1 MFMKKYFRYALM
13 AVLTVGLSLA
23 ATSCKDDDNDNG
35 SGNGEPTAEEL
46 AVEHAETFWGVAANL
61 VSPFDVTT
69 EYENKTFEPTIGSPL
84 DGNSTIRVVS
94 TGDMSAAAKRFADLT
109 GAPVDENTT
118 TYTYEDD
125 AVGTLV
131 YTKTN
136 DATSLAKVD
145 VSIKQIPHLQQIVY
159 MTPEQMGT
167 NGTFRG
173 NSYYSFGDVILRYNK
188 DDQPEYWVC
197 VRPALGPAGKEDT
210 HWMTVSKLPQ
220 DNLKLLE
227 EDLSIVAQVP
237 TQLGKS
243 EEHMQN
249 LAEMLY
255 AMFNPEQW
263 QSNIEEYSDYGILG
277 AKGLPIFHDMKP
289 ERVQY
294 FNKYFWT
301 LLEKDWEKNELFQMI
316 FGYSA
321 EQMKGYVNSADGLF
335 LLGKGYTGKVGL
347 YQWNFKNGDGSKSNL
362 HDMKYSVVKK
372 TGTLLNTAKLYY
384 GEQYNDN
391 HWVNE
396 AFFGDPNPRF
406 VFRTATGKQ
415 LAGQDPGP
423 RFSLATSTNKIAD
436 TFVFNKVH
444 NVTISPNIDPKV
456 YTEQDVNGG
465 DEGYEHGLYQ
475 PGDVL
480 QDEMGDKWMCIFG
493 AACDN
498 VFGFRDRTAWFVSFD
513 RIQHDNIVKEKDL
526 MEMAHRFTFGVY
538 HSMTDRED
546 SYGFKGADRRGQW
559 QTAYDYAGIDMSKLW
574 VHRDTTWT
582 FTADGR
588 TYNSK
593 ADKNLMTNI
602 VYVGD
607 DGKLKLLRCIA
618 DNSQGGSERT
628 AAKGPSGKA
637 YDTPKMRFYKHYET
651 FDPSQMEPL
660 NEDEKALSMTMW
672 LKPWVITND
681 EMHFEDLSNQAKVD
695 KYAANDKWVTL
706 PLHGTTERQKPKT
719 NANNS
724 VYGRGQYEYDTKT
737 KDFYTPGLTGIFKE
751 PVLIMRLM
759 KVTDN
764 GGTTPNLTAQDGTK
778 LTVVKLVENRYLYD
792 NNLVPMINYM
802 LRNNYQ
808 QSLIFLDNQPYQSDY
823 KF

>member
-1 MFMKKYFRYALM
+1 MKKTFRFALT
-13 AVLTVGLSLA
+13 ALLVGGLSFA
-23 ATSCKDDDNDNG
+23 VTSCKDDDKDNDNG

-46 AVEHAETFWGVAANL
+46 AVEHAETFWAVAANL

-173 NSYYSFGDVILRYNK
+173 NSYYSFGDIILRYNQ
-188 DDQPEYWVC
+188 DESPEYWVC

-210 HWMTVSKLPQ
+210 HWMTVSKLPD
-220 DNLKLLE
+220 DNIRLLE
-227 EDLSIVAQVP
+227 ENRKVVAAVP
-237 TQLGKS
+237 TQLGKC

-263 QSNIEEYSDYGILG
+263 QENIEQNSSYGILG

-335 LLGKGYTGKVGL
+335 LLGKGYTGTAGL
-347 YQWNFKNGDGSKSNL
+347 YQWQFKNGDGSKSNL

-372 TGTLLNTAKLYY
+372 TGIALENAKLYY
-384 GEQYNDN
+384 GEQYKNN

-406 VFRTATGKQ
+406 VIRIATGKQ

-423 RFSLATSTNKIAD
+423 RFSLATNTNKIKD

-456 YTEQDVNGG
+456 YTEADVDGYNVDAANMKVGSFIGKDGKFYDTKADADQNGNG
-465 DEGYEHGLYQ
+465 AVAMVVYYNARKKVDAHHDYHGLAIALTDLKEPQ
-475 PGDVL
+475 
-480 QDEMGDKWMCIFG
+480 KWIGESHDLFKSCLHEADITSDYSKLTGMMNGIDLVDSLSIRKAPCGSNDHPVIEALKRLEPTPNG
-493 AACDN
+493 MS
-498 VFGFRDRTAWFVSFD
+498 AWFVPTTGQLILAMEGMGLQLKVSSGSAQFEGADGKKTSTVLANWLKDGDCAPFD
-513 RIQHDNIVKEKDL
+513 
-526 MEMAHRFTFGVY
+526 
-538 HSMTDRED
+538 ED
-546 SYGFKGADRRGQW
+546 SEYWTCTG
-559 QTAYDYAGIDMSKLW
+559 YASNGMALFWYMDN
-574 VHRDTTWT
+574 D
-582 FTADGR
+582 F
-588 TYNSK
+588 
-593 ADKNLMTNI
+593 
-602 VYVGD
+602 
-607 DGKLKLLRCIA
+607 KLKVK
-618 DNSQGGSERT
+618 T
-628 AAKGPSGKA
+628 AGEAS
-637 YDTPKMRFYKHYET
+637 
-651 FDPSQMEPL
+651 
-660 NEDEKALSMTMW
+660 
-672 LKPWVITND
+672 
-681 EMHFEDLSNQAKVD
+681 
-695 KYAANDKWVTL
+695 
-706 PLHGTTERQKPKT
+706 
-719 NANNS
+719 S
-724 VYGRGQYEYDTKT
+724 VR
-737 KDFYTPGLTGIFKE
+737 P
-751 PVLIMRLM
+751 
-759 KVTDN
+759 
-764 GGTTPNLTAQDGTK
+764 
-778 LTVVKLVENRYLYD
+778 
-792 NNLVPMINYM
+792 
-802 LRNNYQ
+802 
-808 QSLIFLDNQPYQSDY
+808 FLA
-823 KF
+823 F

>member
-1 MFMKKYFRYALM
+1 MKKAFRYVLM
-13 AVLTVGLSLA
+13 AVLTVGLSLSV
-23 ATSCKDDDNDNG
+23 TSCKDDDKNDGGG
-35 SGNGEPTAEEL
+35 SSQTAEEQ
-46 AVEHAETFWGVAANL
+46 AAENAETFWAVAANL
-61 VSPFDVTT
+61 VSPFDVTS

-84 DGNSTIRVVS
+84 NGNSTIRVVS
-94 TGDMSAAAKRFADLT
+94 TGDMSAASKRFADLT

-136 DATSLAKVD
+136 DGTSLAKVD

-167 NGTFRG
+167 NGTFKG
-173 NSYYSFGDVILRYNK
+173 NSYYSFGDVILRNNQ

-227 EDLSIVAQVP
+227 ENRKVVAAVP

-423 RFSLATSTNKIAD
+423 RFSLATNTNNITD

-513 RIQHDNIVKEKDL
+513 RIQQWNIVKEKDL

-538 HSMTDRED
+538 QSMTDTND

-582 FTADGR
+582 FTANGR
-588 TYNSK
+588 TYNSV

-672 LKPWVITND
+672 LKPWAITND
-681 EMHFEDLSNQAKVD
+681 EMHFEDLSNQDKVV

-778 LTVVKLVENRYLYD
+778 LTVVKLVENPYLYN

-808 QSLIFLDNQPYQSDY
+808 QSLIFLDNKPYQSDY
-823 KF
+823 QF

>member
-1 MFMKKYFRYALM
+1 MY
-13 AVLTVGLSLA
+13 
-23 ATSCKDDDNDNG
+23 
-35 SGNGEPTAEEL
+35 
-46 AVEHAETFWGVAANL
+46 
-61 VSPFDVTT
+61 
-69 EYENKTFEPTIGSPL
+69 
-84 DGNSTIRVVS
+84 
-94 TGDMSAAAKRFADLT
+94 
-109 GAPVDENTT
+109 
-118 TYTYEDD
+118 
-125 AVGTLV
+125 
-131 YTKTN
+131 
-136 DATSLAKVD
+136 
-145 VSIKQIPHLQQIVY
+145 
-159 MTPEQMGT
+159 
-167 NGTFRG
+167 
-173 NSYYSFGDVILRYNK
+173 
-188 DDQPEYWVC
+188 
-197 VRPALGPAGKEDT
+197 
-210 HWMTVSKLPQ
+210 
-220 DNLKLLE
+220 
-227 EDLSIVAQVP
+227 
-237 TQLGKS
+237 
-243 EEHMQN
+243 
-249 LAEMLY
+249 
-255 AMFNPEQW
+255 QW
-263 QSNIEEYSDYGILG
+263 Q
-277 AKGLPIFHDMKP
+277 
-289 ERVQY
+289 
-294 FNKYFWT
+294 
-301 LLEKDWEKNELFQMI
+301 
-316 FGYSA
+316 
-321 EQMKGYVNSADGLF
+321 
-335 LLGKGYTGKVGL
+335 
-347 YQWNFKNGDGSKSNL
+347 FKNGDGSKSNL

-372 TGTLLNTAKLYY
+372 TGNALEEARLNYDN
-384 GEQYNDN
+384 QYNDN

-396 AFFGDPNPRF
+396 AFFGDLNPRF
-406 VFRTATGKQ
+406 VIRIATGKE

-423 RFSLATSTNKIAD
+423 RFSLATNTNNITD

-456 YTEQDVNGG
+456 FTEADLNNNG

-480 QDEMGDKWMCIFG
+480 EDTMGDKWMCIFG

-498 VFGFRDRTAWFVSFD
+498 VHGFTDRTAWFVSFD
-513 RIQHDNIVKEKDL
+513 RIQRGNIVKEEDL

-546 SYGFKGADRRGQW
+546 SYGFKGAGQLGQW
-559 QTAYDYAGIDMSKLW
+559 QTAYDYAGIDMSKMW

-582 FTADGR
+582 FTADGK

-660 NEDEKALSMTMW
+660 NDDENALNMTMW
-672 LKPWVITND
+672 LKPWAITDD
-681 EMHFEDLSNQAKVD
+681 EMRFEDLSNQAKVD
-695 KYAANDKWVTL
+695 QYAANDKWVTL

-719 NANNS
+719 SANNS
-724 VYGRGQYEYDTKT
+724 VYGRAQYEYDTKT

-778 LTVVKLVENRYLYD
+778 LTVVKLVENPYLYN
-792 NNLVPMINYM
+792 NNLVPMINWM

-808 QSLIFLDNQPYQSDY
+808 QSLIFLDNKPYQSDY

>member
-1 MFMKKYFRYALM
+1 M
-13 AVLTVGLSLA
+13 
-23 ATSCKDDDNDNG
+23 
-35 SGNGEPTAEEL
+35 
-46 AVEHAETFWGVAANL
+46 
-61 VSPFDVTT
+61 
-69 EYENKTFEPTIGSPL
+69 
-84 DGNSTIRVVS
+84 
-94 TGDMSAAAKRFADLT
+94 
-109 GAPVDENTT
+109 
-118 TYTYEDD
+118 
-125 AVGTLV
+125 GTLV

-220 DNLKLLE
+220 DNIKLLE

-423 RFSLATSTNKIAD
+423 RFSLATNTNNIAD

>member
-1 MFMKKYFRYALM
+1 
-13 AVLTVGLSLA
+13 
-23 ATSCKDDDNDNG
+23 
-35 SGNGEPTAEEL
+35 
-46 AVEHAETFWGVAANL
+46 
-61 VSPFDVTT
+61 
-69 EYENKTFEPTIGSPL
+69 
-84 DGNSTIRVVS
+84 
-94 TGDMSAAAKRFADLT
+94 
-109 GAPVDENTT
+109 
-118 TYTYEDD
+118 
-125 AVGTLV
+125 
-131 YTKTN
+131 
-136 DATSLAKVD
+136 
-145 VSIKQIPHLQQIVY
+145 
-159 MTPEQMGT
+159 
-167 NGTFRG
+167 
-173 NSYYSFGDVILRYNK
+173 
-188 DDQPEYWVC
+188 
-197 VRPALGPAGKEDT
+197 
-210 HWMTVSKLPQ
+210 
-220 DNLKLLE
+220 
-227 EDLSIVAQVP
+227 
-237 TQLGKS
+237 
-243 EEHMQN
+243 
-249 LAEMLY
+249 
-255 AMFNPEQW
+255 
-263 QSNIEEYSDYGILG
+263 
-277 AKGLPIFHDMKP
+277 
-289 ERVQY
+289 
-294 FNKYFWT
+294 
-301 LLEKDWEKNELFQMI
+301 MI

-372 TGTLLNTAKLYY
+372 TGNALENAKLYY
-384 GEQYNDN
+384 DNQYKNN

-406 VFRTATGKQ
+406 VIRIATGKQ

-423 RFSLATSTNKIAD
+423 RFSLATNTNNIAD

-538 HSMTDRED
+538 HSMTDTND

-588 TYNSK
+588 TYNSV

-724 VYGRGQYEYDTKT
+724 AYGRGQYEYDTKT

>member
-1 MFMKKYFRYALM
+1 MKKYFRYALM
-13 AVLTVGLSLA
+13 AVLTVGLSLSV
-23 ATSCKDDDNDNG
+23 TSCKDDDKNDGGG
-35 SGNGEPTAEEL
+35 SSQTAEEQ
-46 AVEHAETFWGVAANL
+46 AAENAETFWAVAANL

-84 DGNSTIRVVS
+84 NGNSTIRVVS

-136 DATSLAKVD
+136 DASSLAKVD

-173 NSYYSFGDVILRYNK
+173 NTYYSFGDVILRYNK
-188 DDQPEYWVC
+188 DNQPEYWVC

-227 EDLSIVAQVP
+227 EDRSIVAAVP

-301 LLEKDWEKNELFQMI
+301 LLEMDWEKNELFQMI

-372 TGTLLNTAKLYY
+372 TGTLLNSAKLYY
-384 GEQYNDN
+384 DNQYKNN

-406 VFRTATGKQ
+406 VIRIATGKQ

-423 RFSLATSTNKIAD
+423 RFSLATNTNNITD
-436 TFVFNKVH
+436 TFVFNNEH

-513 RIQHDNIVKEKDL
+513 RIQQGNIVKEKDL

-546 SYGFKGADRRGQW
+546 SYGFRGAGQLGQW
-559 QTAYDYAGIDMSKLW
+559 QTAYDYAGIDMSKMW

-582 FTADGR
+582 FTADGK
-588 TYNSK
+588 TYNSI

-602 VYVGD
+602 LYVGD
-607 DGKLKLLRCIA
+607 DGNLKLLRCIA

-651 FDPSQMEPL
+651 FDTSQMEPL
-660 NEDEKALSMTMW
+660 NDDEKALSMTMW
-672 LKPWVITND
+672 MKPWAITNK
-681 EMHFEDLSNQAKVD
+681 EMHFSDLSSQNIVD

-719 NANNS
+719 SANNS
-724 VYGRGQYEYDTKT
+724 AYGRGQYEYNTKT

-778 LTVVKLVENRYLYD
+778 LTVVKLVENPYLYD

-808 QSLIFLDNQPYQSDY
+808 QSLIFLDNKPYESDY

>member
-1 MFMKKYFRYALM
+1 MLI
-13 AVLTVGLSLA
+13 AVLTVGLSLSV
-23 ATSCKDDDNDNG
+23 TSCKDDDKNDGGG
-35 SGNGEPTAEEL
+35 SSQTAEEQ
-46 AVEHAETFWGVAANL
+46 AAEHAETFWAVAANL

-84 DGNSTIRVVS
+84 NGNSTIRVVS
-94 TGDMSAAAKRFADLT
+94 TGDMSAASKRFADLT

-136 DATSLAKVD
+136 DGTSLAKVD

-167 NGTFRG
+167 NGTFKG

-227 EDLSIVAQVP
+227 ENRSIVAVVP

-249 LAEMLY
+249 LAEMLF

-263 QSNIEEYSDYGILG
+263 QENIEQNSSYGLLG

-335 LLGKGYTGKVGL
+335 LLGKGYTGTAGL
-347 YQWNFKNGDGSKSNL
+347 YQWQFKNGDGSKSNL

-372 TGTLLNTAKLYY
+372 TGIALENAKLYY
-384 GEQYNDN
+384 DNQYKNN

-396 AFFGDPNPRF
+396 AFFGDNNPRF
-406 VFRTATGKQ
+406 VIRIATGKQ

-423 RFSLATSTNKIAD
+423 RFSLATSSNKIAD

-465 DEGYEHGLYQ
+465 GEGYEHGLYQ

-480 QDEMGDKWMCIFG
+480 EDEMGDKWMCIFG

-513 RIQHDNIVKEKDL
+513 RIQQWNIVKEEDL

-538 HSMTDRED
+538 QSMSDTND

-582 FTADGR
+582 FTANGI
-588 TYNSK
+588 TYNSV

-637 YDTPKMRFYKHYET
+637 YDTWKMRFYKHYET

-681 EMHFEDLSNQAKVD
+681 EMHFEDLSNQSKVD

-778 LTVVKLVENRYLYD
+778 LKVVKLVENPYLYN

>member
-1 MFMKKYFRYALM
+1 MLM
-13 AVLTVGLSLA
+13 AVLTVGLSLSV
-23 ATSCKDDDNDNG
+23 TSCKDDDKNDGGG
-35 SGNGEPTAEEL
+35 SSQTAEEQ
-46 AVEHAETFWGVAANL
+46 AAEHAETFWAVAANL

-84 DGNSTIRVVS
+84 NGNSTIRVVS

-136 DATSLAKVD
+136 DGTSLAKVD

-159 MTPEQMGT
+159 KTPEQMGT
-167 NGTFRG
+167 NGTFKG

-227 EDLSIVAQVP
+227 ENRSIVAAVP

-263 QSNIEEYSDYGILG
+263 QENIEQHSSYSILG

-335 LLGKGYTGKVGL
+335 LLGKGYTGTAGL
-347 YQWNFKNGDGSKSNL
+347 YQWQFKNGDGSKSNL

-372 TGTLLNTAKLYY
+372 TGIALENAKLYY
-384 GEQYNDN
+384 DNQYKNN

-406 VFRTATGKQ
+406 VIRIATGKQ

-423 RFSLATSTNKIAD
+423 RFSLATSSNKIAD

-538 HSMTDRED
+538 QSMSDTND
-546 SYGFKGADRRGQW
+546 SYGFRGADHRGQW

-588 TYNSK
+588 TYNSV

-660 NEDEKALSMTMW
+660 NDDEKALSMTMW
-672 LKPWVITND
+672 LKPWAITND
-681 EMHFEDLSNQAKVD
+681 EMHFEDLSNQDKVV

-778 LTVVKLVENRYLYD
+778 LTVVKLVENPYLYN
-792 NNLVPMINYM
+792 NNLVPMINWM

-808 QSLIFLDNQPYQSDY
+808 QSLIFLDNKPYQSDY

>member
-1 MFMKKYFRYALM
+1 MLI
-13 AVLTVGLSLA
+13 AVLTVGLSLSV
-23 ATSCKDDDNDNG
+23 TSCKDDDKNDGGG
-35 SGNGEPTAEEL
+35 SSQTAEEQ
-46 AVEHAETFWGVAANL
+46 AAEHAETFWAVAANL

-84 DGNSTIRVVS
+84 NGNSTIRVVS
-94 TGDMSAAAKRFADLT
+94 TGNMSAAAKRFADLT

-167 NGTFRG
+167 NGTFKG

-210 HWMTVSKLPQ
+210 HWMTVSKLPD
-220 DNLKLLE
+220 DNIRLLE
-227 EDLSIVAQVP
+227 ENRKVVAAVP
-237 TQLGKS
+237 TQLGKN

-263 QSNIEEYSDYGILG
+263 QENIEQNSSYGLLG

-289 ERVQY
+289 VRVQY

-335 LLGKGYTGKVGL
+335 LLGKGYTGTAGL
-347 YQWNFKNGDGSKSNL
+347 YQWQFKNGDGSKSNQ

-372 TGTLLNTAKLYY
+372 TGIALENAKLYY
-384 GEQYNDN
+384 DNQYKNN

-406 VFRTATGKQ
+406 VIRIATGKQ

-423 RFSLATSTNKIAD
+423 RFSLATSSNKIAD

-465 DEGYEHGLYQ
+465 GEGYEHGLYQ

-588 TYNSK
+588 TYNSV

-660 NEDEKALSMTMW
+660 NDDEKALSMTMW

-681 EMHFEDLSNQAKVD
+681 EMHFEDLSNQSKVD

>member
-1 MFMKKYFRYALM
+1 MKKYFRYALM
-13 AVLTVGLSLA
+13 AVLTVGLSLSV
-23 ATSCKDDDNDNG
+23 TSCKDDDKNDGGG
-35 SGNGEPTAEEL
+35 SSQTAEEQ
-46 AVEHAETFWGVAANL
+46 AAENAETFWAVAANL

-84 DGNSTIRVVS
+84 NGNSTIRVVS

-173 NSYYSFGDVILRYNK
+173 NTYYSFGDVILRYNK
-188 DDQPEYWVC
+188 DNQPEYWVC

-227 EDLSIVAQVP
+227 EDRSIVAAVP

-301 LLEKDWEKNELFQMI
+301 LLEMDWEKNELFQMI

-372 TGTLLNTAKLYY
+372 TGTLLNSAKLYY
-384 GEQYNDN
+384 DNQYKNN

-406 VFRTATGKQ
+406 VIRIATGKQ

-423 RFSLATSTNKIAD
+423 RFSLATNTNNITD
-436 TFVFNKVH
+436 TFVFNNEH

-513 RIQHDNIVKEKDL
+513 RIQQGNIVKEKDL

-546 SYGFKGADRRGQW
+546 SYGFRGAGQLGQW
-559 QTAYDYAGIDMSKLW
+559 QTAYDYAGIDMSKMW

-582 FTADGR
+582 FTADGK
-588 TYNSK
+588 TYNSI

-602 VYVGD
+602 LYVGD
-607 DGKLKLLRCIA
+607 DGNLKLLRCIA

-651 FDPSQMEPL
+651 FDTSQMEPL
-660 NEDEKALSMTMW
+660 NDDEKALSMTMW
-672 LKPWVITND
+672 MKPWAITNK
-681 EMHFEDLSNQAKVD
+681 EMHFSDLSSQNIVD

-719 NANNS
+719 SANNS
-724 VYGRGQYEYDTKT
+724 AYGRGQYEYNTKT

-778 LTVVKLVENRYLYD
+778 LTVVKLVENPYLYD

-808 QSLIFLDNQPYQSDY
+808 QSLIFLDNKPYESDY

>member
-1 MFMKKYFRYALM
+1 MLIA
-13 AVLTVGLSLA
+13 ALTVGLSFA
-23 ATSCKDDDNDNG
+23 ATSCKDDDKNDGGG
-35 SGNGEPTAEEL
+35 SSQTAEEQ
-46 AVEHAETFWGVAANL
+46 AAEHAETFWAVAANL

-84 DGNSTIRVVS
+84 NGNSTIRVVS
-94 TGDMSAAAKRFADLT
+94 TGDMSAASKRFADLT
-109 GAPVDENTT
+109 GAPVDENTP

-167 NGTFRG
+167 NGTFKG

-227 EDLSIVAQVP
+227 ENRKVVAAVP

-263 QSNIEEYSDYGILG
+263 QENIEQHSSYSILG

-335 LLGKGYTGKVGL
+335 LLGKGYTGTAGL
-347 YQWNFKNGDGSKSNL
+347 YQWQFKNGDGSKSNQ

-372 TGTLLNTAKLYY
+372 TGIALENAKLYY
-384 GEQYNDN
+384 DNQYKNN

-406 VFRTATGKQ
+406 VIRIATGKQ

-480 QDEMGDKWMCIFG
+480 EDEMGDKWMCIFG

-513 RIQHDNIVKEKDL
+513 RIQQWNIVKEKDL

-559 QTAYDYAGIDMSKLW
+559 QTAYDYAGIDMSKMW

-588 TYNSK
+588 TYNSV

-672 LKPWVITND
+672 LKPWAITND
-681 EMHFEDLSNQAKVD
+681 EMHFEDLSNQSKVD

-778 LTVVKLVENRYLYD
+778 LKVVKLVENPYLYN

-802 LRNNYQ
+802 LRTNYQ

>member
-1 MFMKKYFRYALM
+1 MLI
-13 AVLTVGLSLA
+13 AVLTVGLSLSV
-23 ATSCKDDDNDNG
+23 TSCKDDDKNDGGG
-35 SGNGEPTAEEL
+35 SSQTAEEQ
-46 AVEHAETFWGVAANL
+46 AAEHAETFWAVAANL

-84 DGNSTIRVVS
+84 NGNSTIRVVS

-167 NGTFRG
+167 NGTFKG

-227 EDLSIVAQVP
+227 ENRKVVAAVP

-263 QSNIEEYSDYGILG
+263 QSNIEEYSDYGLLG

-335 LLGKGYTGKVGL
+335 LLGKGYTGTAGL
-347 YQWNFKNGDGSKSNL
+347 YQWQFKNGDGSKSNL

-372 TGTLLNTAKLYY
+372 TGIALENAKLYY
-384 GEQYNDN
+384 DNQYKNN

-406 VFRTATGKQ
+406 VIRIATGKQ

-423 RFSLATSTNKIAD
+423 RFSLATSSNKIAD

-513 RIQHDNIVKEKDL
+513 RIQQGNIVKEKDL

-538 HSMTDRED
+538 QSMTDTND

-559 QTAYDYAGIDMSKLW
+559 QTAYDYAGIDMSKMW

-588 TYNSK
+588 TYNSV

-660 NEDEKALSMTMW
+660 NDDEKALSMTMW

-724 VYGRGQYEYDTKT
+724 AYGRGQYEYDTKT

-778 LTVVKLVENRYLYD
+778 LTVVKLVKNPYLYN
-792 NNLVPMINYM
+792 NNLVPMFNWM

-808 QSLIFLDNQPYQSDY
+808 QSLIFLDNKPYQSDY

>member
-1 MFMKKYFRYALM
+1 MLI
-13 AVLTVGLSLA
+13 AVLTVGLSLSV
-23 ATSCKDDDNDNG
+23 TSCKDDDKNDGGG
-35 SGNGEPTAEEL
+35 SSQTAEEQ
-46 AVEHAETFWGVAANL
+46 AAEHAETFWAVAANL

-84 DGNSTIRVVS
+84 NGNSTIRVVS
-94 TGDMSAAAKRFADLT
+94 TGNMSAAAKRFADLT

-136 DATSLAKVD
+136 DGTSLAKVD

-167 NGTFRG
+167 NGTFKG

-227 EDLSIVAQVP
+227 ENRKVVAAVP
-237 TQLGKS
+237 TQLGKN

-263 QSNIEEYSDYGILG
+263 QENIEQNSSYGLLG

-289 ERVQY
+289 VRVQY

-335 LLGKGYTGKVGL
+335 LLGKGYTGTAGL
-347 YQWNFKNGDGSKSNL
+347 YQWQFKNGDGSKSNQ

-372 TGTLLNTAKLYY
+372 TGIALENAKLYY
-384 GEQYNDN
+384 DNQYKNN

-396 AFFGDPNPRF
+396 AFFGDNNPRF
-406 VFRTATGKQ
+406 VIRIATGKQ

-423 RFSLATSTNKIAD
+423 RFSLATSSNKIAD

-465 DEGYEHGLYQ
+465 GEGYEHGLYQ

-588 TYNSK
+588 TYNSV

-660 NEDEKALSMTMW
+660 NDDEKALSMTMW

-681 EMHFEDLSNQAKVD
+681 EMHFEDLSNQSKVD